1 MLQLVC
7 VSIYYLVFLESFQGA
22 KRTSGNVARLIVTQ
36 VTGHAWRVLR
46 LAYRCTAFDEVDSVC
61 VNDSVIAA
69 PDSEIVGDEFNRPFE
84 RGCHPGLPWA
94 AEHGPI
100 TIILPVSGVR
110 VLVPPMLL
118 LVVSSVMH
126 SIPLVL

>member
-1 MLQLVC
+1 M
-7 VSIYYLVFLESFQGA
+7 IP
-22 KRTSGNVARLIVTQ
+22 
-36 VTGHAWRVLR
+36 
-46 LAYRCTAFDEVDSVC
+46 
-61 VNDSVIAA
+61 A
-69 PDSEIVGDEFNRPFE
+69 PDSEIVGDEFNRPLE

-100 TIILPVSGVR
+100 TIILPVSGVG